1 VYQIANSDYQ
11 WFERWRFMMSL
22 REWKAE
28 IQEWQIMNDTKNQN
42 NQGGV

>member
-1 VYQIANSDYQ
+1 
-11 WFERWRFMMSL
+11 L

>member
-1 VYQIANSDYQ
+1 
-11 WFERWRFMMSL
+11 MMSL